1 MTVIQLTPLPQPVK
15 AEVNI
20 PGSKS
25 YTNRAL
31 LIAAIADTKVKI
43 LNPLLSED
51 TKAMINCL
59 KKLGIKI
66 IEKKQSI
73 EVIGNIKNIKD
84 QKFELDVNESG
95 TTIRFLLALSANFP
109 GVKILEGKGGLNKR
123 PIGDLV
129 KGLKQLGANIKY
141 LDKRSYPPILVS
153 SSKLTPGK
161 ITIKGSVSSQYISA
175 LLMIAPIIGEITIE
189 VTSNQVSKPFI
200 DMTLDI
206 MEKFGVKIE
215 NQKYKRYRISGNQ
228 KYQLD
233 KYLVER
239 DISSASYFFAIAALT
254 KSTLTINNINPD
266 SVQADMEFLEILKA
280 MGNKFIH
287 GKNQIT
293 IIGKRVKPVSINMQN
308 CPDQIQTMAV
318 LTAFAKGVSKI
329 SGISTLRVK
338 ETDRV
343 FALRQELKKMGIE
356 TSATRNVLI
365 IHGGDPKPAT
375 IETYGD
381 HRMAMSFSIAGAK
394 LSGMKILDP
403 DVVNKT
409 FPDFFE
415 KLNSIGIKTN
425 MANSKN
431 IVLIGMRGSGKTTV
445 AKMLSRKL
453 DKPYLDL
460 DEMLAKQMKM
470 SISQIVDKFGW
481 DFFRDQESEIV
492 KQVSKRQGVIISTGG
507 GVVIRSE
514 NIKAL
519 RKGGILIYLK
529 APLET
534 LIKRVAGK
542 IGENPK
548 MPALT
553 DKKDP
558 KAEIAYVLSQREK
571 LYQQA
576 AHKIL
581 LTDNLRPDEV
591 ANKIVSRFK
600 EIS

>member
-1 MTVIQLTPLPQPVK
+1 MKIIELKPLAK
-15 AEVNI
+15 SIHAKIRI

-25 YTNRAL
+25 YTNRSLVLATV
-31 LIAAIADTKVKI
+31 ADKKVKI
-43 LNPLLSED
+43 INPLIIED

-59 KKLGIKI
+59 EILGIKI
-66 IEKKQSI
+66 MIKNNQI
-73 EVIGNIKNIKD
+73 EVLNNIKSIKNLA
-84 QKFELDVNESG
+84 FNLDANESG
-95 TTIRFLLALSANFP
+95 TTIRFLLALSTIIP
-109 GVKILEGKGGLNKR
+109 GVKTLFGKEGLNKR
-123 PIGDLV
+123 PLSDLV
-129 KGLKQLGANIKY
+129 EGLRQLGADIKY
-141 LDKRSYPPILVS
+141 FGKLGYPPVIVS
-153 SSKLTPGK
+153 SSKLNPGTIK
-161 ITIKGSVSSQYISA
+161 IKGSISSQFTSA
-175 LLMIAPIIGEITIE
+175 LLMISPLIGEVTIEIIGKQT
-189 VTSNQVSKPFI
+189 SKPFV
-200 DMTLDI
+200 DMTIDT
-206 MEKFGVKIE
+206 MSQFGVKVLSIGDKKYFVPE
-215 NQKYKRYRISGNQ
+215 NQKYDIAEYI
-228 KYQLD
+228 
-233 KYLVER
+233 VEG

-254 KSTLTINNINPD
+254 KSALTINNINPD